1 MCKVMSTEKRKINI
15 QIELSHAEPCSPGI
29 SGLRPVE
36 GAGETIIGH
45 GSHQVAT
52 PEYSLEARRAGSRP
66 LGVCLGEMVPR
77 YQC

>member
-1 MCKVMSTEKRKINI
+1 MPSRAA
-15 QIELSHAEPCSPGI
+15 QAGI

-45 GSHQVAT
+45 EVAT

-66 LGVCLGEMVPR
+66 LGVCLGEVVPR